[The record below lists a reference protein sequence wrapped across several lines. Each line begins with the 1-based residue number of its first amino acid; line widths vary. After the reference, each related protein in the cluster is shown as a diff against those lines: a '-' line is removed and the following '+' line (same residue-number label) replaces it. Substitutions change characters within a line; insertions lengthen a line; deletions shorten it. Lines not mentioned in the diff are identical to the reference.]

1 MLSRRAVTS
10 TMMWLAHVPVVF
22 LRSRQEQDM
31 AAKYQLKEGR
41 TGKWRWNL
49 LARNGRVIATSEP
62 YETKRSAL
70 AGIESVRRNADA
82 PLEDLSSPAP
92 ATRTAAGGGGA
103 RKAAPLARKT
113 APAATATAKK
123 TAPAARSTAKKTA
136 PAARSTAKK
145 TAPAASSTAKKAA
158 PPASS
163 APPRKTASAAKK
175 PSPGGRAASADGSA
189 PAPARKSAKTS
200 ATSGANR
207 RRTTPDTTTAQR
219 GARRTSR
226 AAARDLEAAAVPRA
240 EVAAAAYSP
249 EVQGVLEQAL
259 PGGTAPPS
267 AASADAALG
276 LDPVEP
282 AGR

>member
-1 MLSRRAVTS
+1 
-10 TMMWLAHVPVVF
+10 
-22 LRSRQEQDM
+22 M

-49 LARNGRVIATSEP
+49 LARNGKVIATSEP

-82 PLEDLSSPAP
+82 PLEDLSTAAP
-92 ATRTAAGGGGA
+92 ATKTAAGRGGA
-103 RKAAPLARKT
+103 KNAAPA
-113 APAATATAKK
+113 AKK
-123 TAPAARSTAKKTA
+123 TAPAAKATATKTGPAATATASGRKTAKK
-136 PAARSTAKK
+136 
-145 TAPAASSTAKKAA
+145 
-158 PPASS
+158 
-163 APPRKTASAAKK
+163 
-175 PSPGGRAASADGSA
+175 
-189 PAPARKSAKTS
+189 S

-207 RRTTPDTTTAQR
+207 RRATPDTATAQN
-219 GARRTSR
+219 GPRRTST
-226 AAARDLEAAAVPRA
+226 AAARDLEATAVPRA
-240 EVAAAAYSP
+240 DVAAAAYSP